1 MTRVWARTS
10 IERLQNKEITLI
22 QGLYSKNL
30 FATITSFFLISI
42 CTYASA
48 ASEAPKKKKMIPVAV
63 TELQIREGVTKGK
76 AGLLTDILRSELIGT
91 NLFIVMSRDDQ
102 DAILK
107 ELAFQASGACD
118 STSCLV
124 EMGQA
129 LGIEKIIGGS
139 VGKLGRKYAITVK
152 MIDIRTSRNEKQF
165 TEYYLGAEE
174 NLDEAI
180 RAVALKLSGLE
191 VASKRSRRRRAAPWR
206 RSSKRVATAGRGS
219 SPAVAGLLSLVVPGA
234 GQLYNGQS
242 VLKSMFMGS
251 AGIATTAV
259 WLLNNSY
266 ANESQTEYNAF
277 DGVTGLEE
285 KEGTGITN
293 FEFWEMEYQNERQT
307 AIVFMGLRGV
317 LTLYSVIDAMIY
329 SSRHGYEARAPIKKP
344 VMEMAWHRGTPVL
357 AFNMAWGASAR
368 SLQEKN

>member
-1 MTRVWARTS
+1 VPVLALGVS
-10 IERLQNKEITLI
+10 KSKENTLV
-22 QGLYSKNL
+22 QGISLKNL
-30 FATITSFFLISI
+30 VGTVTAFFLI
-42 CTYASA
+42 CAGTMAEA
-48 ASEAPKKKKMIPVAV
+48 ASEAPKKPKMIPVAV

-91 NLFIVMSRDDQ
+91 GLFIVMSREDQ
-102 DAILK
+102 DSILK

-129 LGIEKIIGGS
+129 LGIEKMIGGS
-139 VGKLGRKYAITVK
+139 VGKLGKKYAITVK

-180 RAVALKLSGLE
+180 RAVAMKLSGIE
-191 VASKRSRRRRAAPWR
+191 VATSRKRGRKRAPRRRAPKKVSSGG
-206 RSSKRVATAGRGS
+206 RSS
-219 SPAVAGLLSLVVPGA
+219 SPVVAGLLSLVVPGA
-234 GQLYNGQS
+234 GQLYNGQG
-242 VLKSMFMGS
+242 VVKSMFMGS

-285 KEGTGITN
+285 KEGAGITN
-293 FEFWEMEYQNERQT
+293 FEFWEKEYQNERQT
-307 AIVFMGLRGV
+307 AIIFMGLRGAM
-317 LTLYSVIDAMIY
+317 TLYSVIDAMVY
-329 SSRHGYEARAPIKKP
+329 SSKYGSQARVPRDRP
-344 VMEMAWHRGTPVL
+344 SVQVAWRQGTPVL
-357 AFNMAWGASAR
+357 AFNMTWGSSKVGTVTGYR
-368 SLQEKN
+368 SQ

>member
-1 MTRVWARTS
+1 LTRVLPRTS
-10 IERLQNKEITLI
+10 IGRLQNKEITLI
-22 QGLYSKNL
+22 QGLFRKNL
-30 FATITSFFLISI
+30 SLFVTSFFLISLS
-42 CTYASA
+42 TLASA
-48 ASEAPKKKKMIPVAV
+48 ASQAPKEKKMIPVAV

-129 LGIEKIIGGS
+129 LGIEKMIGGS

-152 MIDIRTSRNEKQF
+152 MIDIKTSRNEKQF

-180 RAVALKLSGLE
+180 RAVALKLSGLQP
-191 VASKRSRRRRAAPWR
+191 ASSKGKRRRRAPR
-206 RSSKRVATAGRGS
+206 RRPAERISSGGRSS
-219 SPAVAGLLSLVVPGA
+219 SPAVAGLLSLVIPGA

-259 WLLNNSY
+259 WLLNNGY
-266 ANESQTEYNAF
+266 ANESQTEYNSF
-277 DGVTGLEE
+277 DGVTGLDE
-285 KEGTGITN
+285 KEGTGISN

-307 AIVFMGLRGV
+307 AIVFMGLRGAM
-317 LTLYSVIDAMIY
+317 TLYSVIDAMVY
-329 SSRHGYEARAPIKKP
+329 SSKYGSQARVPTKRP

-357 AFNMAWGASAR
+357 AFNLSWGGSAG
-368 SLQEKN
+368 N